1 MSVKER
7 VKSVIQE
14 IKDIYTFLNNQDTKP
29 DDEIKAKEVLIDRFK
44 ILKDLNTEP
53 AKDSLIKDILV
64 RLEDWDTLELWF
76 KEVNYLPQSLYNF
89 IISCEI
95 DEFIADAG
103 SVTQEKVEVSPKKEI
118 IKDTSQMD
126 SAEILANVSEQ
137 IEREI
142 RPLKAQQE
150 LLKNKLESLENE
162 VKTLSQKITTQR
174 IDSKEE
180 AMKPKISQ
188 KIRESHYISAESKVD
203 QIKPSSIS
211 VKRPSTKALEPFTG
225 KIETDLVLD
234 VRNLTKIYTIG
245 DYTITAL
252 DRVDLQIKRGELVAI
267 VGPSGAGKTT
277 LINCLGALDFPDQG
291 QVIYNTDGRGTG
303 SDITTM
309 TDKEHKQIRL
319 HKIGF
324 IFQFY
329 NLFPILTAY
338 ENVELPAL
346 LAKKS
351 SADIEG
357 KVTELLSVVGLGAR
371 MHHKPT
377 QMSGGE
383 QQRVTVARSMVN
395 EPLILLADEPTGEL
409 DTETTTQ
416 IMEIFLQLRDKGQS
430 ILMVTHNRRI
440 AEVADRIITITDGQL
455 VSERQGGKRLAE
467 IWNDEKMEMD

>member
-103 SVTQEKVEVSPKKEI
+103 AVSQEKAEVSPKKEI
-118 IKDTSQMD
+118 KKDTSQLD

-142 RPLKAQQE
+142 RPLKAQEQ
-150 LLKNKLESLENE
+150 LLENKIDSLEEE
-162 VKTLSQKITTQR
+162 VKTLSQKIAIQK
-174 IDSKEE
+174 IGSKEE
-180 AMKPKISQ
+180 ALKPKISH
-188 KIRESHYISAESKVD
+188 KIRESHAISSESKVE
-203 QIKPSSIS
+203 QIKPLGIS
-211 VKRPSTKALEPFTG
+211 VKRPSTKAVEPFTG
-225 KIETDLVLD
+225 KIEPDLVLD

-252 DRVDLQIKRGELVAI
+252 DRVNLQIKKGELVAV

-277 LINCLGALDFPDQG
+277 LINLLGALDFPDAG
-291 QVIYNTDGRGTG
+291 
-303 SDITTM
+303 
-309 TDKEHKQIRL
+309 
-319 HKIGF
+319 
-324 IFQFY
+324 
-329 NLFPILTAY
+329 
-338 ENVELPAL
+338 
-346 LAKKS
+346 
-351 SADIEG
+351 
-357 KVTELLSVVGLGAR
+357 
-371 MHHKPT
+371 
-377 QMSGGE
+377 
-383 QQRVTVARSMVN
+383 
-395 EPLILLADEPTGEL
+395 
-409 DTETTTQ
+409 
-416 IMEIFLQLRDKGQS
+416 
-430 ILMVTHNRRI
+430 
-440 AEVADRIITITDGQL
+440 
-455 VSERQGGKRLAE
+455 
-467 IWNDEKMEMD
+467 